1 LLKNWRKDGVAA
13 RAKARAFI
21 AKGMLGQ
28 KPKISRSLPA
38 GSVVK
43 CSDNTGARELRVI
56 QVMEYK
62 GRLRRVPAAA
72 VGDMIVASVRK
83 GTPDMRKKIFQ
94 AVVVRQKK
102 PYRRSDGI
110 WVQFEDNAAVIM
122 TPEGEMRGSEIR
134 GPVAKEA
141 AERWPRIASAASIIV

>member
-1 LLKNWRKDGVAA
+1 MAA
-13 RAKARAFI
+13 RARTRAFV
-21 AKGMLGQ
+21 ARGMIGQ
-28 KPKISRSLPA
+28 RPKISRGLPA

-43 CSDNTGARELRVI
+43 CTDNTGAKELRVI
-56 QVMEYK
+56 QVIGYK

-72 VGDMIVASVRK
+72 VGDMVVVSVRK
-83 GTPDMRKKIFQ
+83 GTPDMRRKIFR
-94 AVVVRQKK
+94 AVVVRQRKL
-102 PYRRSDGI
+102 YRRAEGV
-110 WVQFEDNAAVIM
+110 WVQFEDNSAVIM

>member
-1 LLKNWRKDGVAA
+1 VAA
-13 RAKARAFI
+13 KAKGRGLI
-21 AKGMLGQ
+21 AKGMIGQ
-28 KPKISRSLPA
+28 RPKISKGMLA

-43 CSDNTGARELRVI
+43 CADNTGARAIRII

-62 GRLRRVPAAA
+62 GRLRRVPKAA
-72 VGDMIVASVRK
+72 VGDMVVVSVRR

-94 AVVVRQKK
+94 AVLVRQKR
-102 PYRRSDGI
+102 PFRRTDGV

-122 TPEGEMRGSEIR
+122 TPEGEMRGSEIK

>member
-1 LLKNWRKDGVAA
+1 MAA
-13 RAKARAFI
+13 RAKARAFV
-21 AKGMLGQ
+21 ARGMIGQ
-28 KPKISRSLPA
+28 RPKISRGLQA

-43 CSDNTGARELRVI
+43 CADNTGARELRLI
-56 QVMEYK
+56 QVIGYK
-62 GRLRRVPAAA
+62 GRLRRVPSAA
-72 VGDMIVASVRK
+72 VGDMVVVSVRK
-83 GTPDMRKKIFQ
+83 GTPDMRKKIFR
-94 AVVVRQKK
+94 AVIVRQRK
-102 PYRRSDGI
+102 PYRRAEGT

>member
-1 LLKNWRKDGVAA
+1 VAA
-13 RAKARAFI
+13 RARTRAFV
-21 AKGMLGQ
+21 ARGMIGQ
-28 KPKISRSLPA
+28 RPKISRGLPA

-43 CSDNTGARELRVI
+43 CTDNTGAKELRVI
-56 QVMEYK
+56 QVIGYK

-72 VGDMIVASVRK
+72 VGDMVVVSVRK
-83 GTPDMRKKIFQ
+83 GTPDMRRKIFR
-94 AVVVRQKK
+94 AVVVRQRKL
-102 PYRRSDGI
+102 YRRAEGV
-110 WVQFEDNAAVIM
+110 WVQFEDNSAVIM